1 MEKKQMEITPEIYD
15 LDEGIKINFPLDNG
29 MEIGLLLTDK
39 SAQQM
44 VNIIQNKLNGR
55 FQK

>member
-1 MEKKQMEITPEIYD
+1 MEITPEIYD